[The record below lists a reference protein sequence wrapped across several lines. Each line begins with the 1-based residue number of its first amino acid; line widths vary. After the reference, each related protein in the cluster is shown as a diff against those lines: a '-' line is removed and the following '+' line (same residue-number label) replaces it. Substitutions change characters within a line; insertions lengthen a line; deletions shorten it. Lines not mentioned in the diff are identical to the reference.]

1 MKKLLVAIAVLQAGL
16 PLLAAVPVDYERQ
29 IKPILKARCYSC
41 HGALKQESGLRLDTG
56 ILIRKGGENGA
67 GLVAL
72 KPSDS
77 QILERVA
84 HQDDSLRMPPEGK
97 PLSAEQIMLIR
108 NWIVE
113 GATSPANERPE
124 EDPAAHWS
132 FKTPVRHELPAVRDP
147 AWSQNP
153 IDAFVAARHEQLG
166 LTPLPPAK
174 KHILLR
180 RVYLDLIGLPPSRDD
195 LNTFLTDD
203 SPDAYKHV
211 VDKLLA
217 SRHYGE
223 RWGRHWMDIWRYSDW
238 YGRRNVNDVRNS
250 YPHIWRWRDWII
262 DSLNQD
268 KGYDQMLRE
277 MIAADE
283 LHPGDETRTP
293 ALGFIVRN
301 WFSLNYDTW
310 KQDLVEHTGKAFLGL
325 RLNCAHCHD
334 HKYDPISQQEYFRF
348 RAFFEPLELRHD
360 RVPGGP
366 RLKKYLKYTPS
377 SGGSLKP
384 IEAGLPLVYDLFV
397 DGKTHMY
404 RLGDT
409 RDRMDR
415 PPVEPGV
422 PSILGGPPLEIQLVA
437 LPTEAWYPGIKP
449 FVLDAELSDCRKKI
463 EAAEKSLSNARSQL
477 GPLAGQLAM
486 AESALQA
493 LQQSQKDDSDSQA
506 RSTGSR
512 DVQNT
517 VGWWRFEGPADRNFL
532 ADSSGNDFTLHHITA
547 SDPPAQ
553 PFRLNFGK
561 TRGFAVPQFEL
572 AARRKDA
579 STAGTKKNSGTNQQ
593 AAEFQQAASFGF
605 LGTRA
610 TSEFFSDTFS
620 LECFVHFDVAKRN
633 FNQTIAALDGS
644 WTFLHRGLDDSS
656 FELRLLLTDLTGH
669 VHDLSTS
676 KRAHPEGPPVPE
688 TRSQPM
694 ILKTGHDYFVSVV
707 VGKQTVQIWSTDLT
721 TAAPLRVFQLP
732 RPQKDNQPVQLVK
745 HSPEALF
752 RIGNSDGTGCLD
764 GLVDEVRL
772 SRVALTDQQIAA
784 AIGQPSDEASRQIA
798 VTIATLNHKVKIAE
812 MAIASAAATAA
823 AGQAELKSVEARS
836 RADQTR
842 FSGTAE
848 DTTISEVVGK
858 AVRAE
863 IDAKLATAR
872 SRLLLAE
879 HGRLVEIGGTADAK
893 KVKQFDSDISAA
905 LTALA
910 AAKKQLDAPKADYA
924 AFSPKYPLTS
934 TGRRAALARWLTSSS
949 NPLTARVAVNHVWGR
964 HFGQPL
970 VDNVVD
976 FGRSG
981 KRPSHPELL
990 DWLATELMDSSMSD
1004 MPGQLESGVDAAS
1017 HRLGA
1022 WRMKHLH
1029 RLIVTS
1035 QTYQLSSRPGV
1046 NHPNVGQDKDNT
1058 ALWMFSRRR
1067 LEAETVRDLALAV
1080 SGQLDPAIG
1089 GPDLDPELEATSHRR
1104 SLYFSVYPEGG
1115 GMMPFMTLFDAPD
1128 PGDCYRRT
1136 SSIVPQQALGMSNSK
1151 LFLNLGRHLADKLSP
1166 QKSEIEVDV
1175 TKSDLSFVKAAFES
1189 VLSRPATADE
1199 LNSCVEFLARQRGM
1213 FDKLGTASLLTD
1225 KADGPVAAS
1234 TDPTQ
1239 RARQGLIRVLLNHND
1254 FVTLH

>member
-1 MKKLLVAIAVLQAGL
+1 MLVCVAFFESGRRRTMTKLLVVIAVLQTGL
-16 PLLAAVPVDYERQ
+16 PLLAAAPVDYERQ
-29 IKPILKARCYSC
+29 IKPVLKARCYSC

-56 ILIRKGGENGA
+56 ALIRKGGENGA
-67 GLVAL
+67 GLAAL
-72 KPSDS
+72 KPGDS
-77 QILERVA
+77 QLLKRVA
-84 HQDDSLRMPPEGK
+84 HQDESQRMPPEGK
-97 PLSAEQIMLIR
+97 PLSDDQIKLIR
-108 NWIVE
+108 NWIAE
-113 GATSPANERPE
+113 GATSPADERPE

-132 FKTPVRHELPAVRDP
+132 FKIPVRHELPSVRNSKW
-147 AWSQNP
+147 ARNP
-153 IDAFVAARHEQLG
+153 IDTFVAERHEQLG
-166 LTPLPPAK
+166 LTPLSPAK

-180 RVYLDLIGLPPSRDD
+180 RVYLDLIGLPPSRDE
-195 LNTFLTDD
+195 LNAFLTDD
-203 SPDAYKHV
+203 SPDAYNHV

-238 YGRRNVNDVRNS
+238 YGQRNVNDVRNS

-262 DSLNQD
+262 ESLNQD
-268 KGYDQMLRE
+268 KGYDQMLRQ

-334 HKYDPISQQEYFRF
+334 HKYDPISQEEYFRF

-366 RLKKYLKYTPS
+366 RLTKYLRYTPS

-397 DGKTHMY
+397 DDKTYMY
-404 RLGDT
+404 TLGDT

-422 PSILGGPPLEIQLVA
+422 PSILGGPPLEIQSVA
-437 LPTEAWYPGIKP
+437 LPTEAWYPGVRP
-449 FVLDAELSDCRKKI
+449 FVLEADLTDFRTKI
-463 EAAEKSLSNARSQL
+463 DAAEKTLVRERSQL
-477 GPLAGQLAM
+477 GPLADQLVK
-486 AESALQA
+486 AESELRV
-493 LQQSQKDDSDSQA
+493 LQQSQKADSTSPA
-506 RSTGSR
+506 RSTGLR

-517 VGWWRFEGPADRNFL
+517 VGWWRFEGPADGDFL
-532 ADSSGNDFTLHHITA
+532 TDSSGNNFTLHHITA

-553 PFRLNFGK
+553 PFRLNSGK
-561 TRGFAVPQFEL
+561 TRGFVVPQFEQ
-572 AARRKDA
+572 AAKQKA
-579 STAGTKKNSGTNQQ
+579 SSTAGTTKPSDTNQQ
-593 AAEFQQAASFGF
+593 ATEFQQAASFGY

-610 TSEFFSDTFS
+610 TPAFFANTFS

-656 FELRLLLTDLTGH
+656 FELRLVLTDRAGH

-676 KRAHPEGPPVPE
+676 KRAHPKGPPVPQ
-688 TRSQPM
+688 TSSQPM
-694 ILKTGHDYFVSVV
+694 ILQAGHDYFVSIV
-707 VGKQTVQIWSTDLT
+707 VGNQTVKIWSADLT
-721 TAAPLRVFQLP
+721 AAAPLQVFQIA
-732 RPQKDNQPVQLVK
+732 RPQKDSQPIQLVK

-752 RIGNSDGTGCLD
+752 RIGNSDGTGRLD
-764 GLVDEVRL
+764 GLVDRRGHRL
-772 SRVALTDQQIAA
+772 RQQRRAD
-784 AIGQPSDEASRQIA
+784 GA
-798 VTIATLNHKVKIAE
+798 VLY
-812 MAIASAAATAA
+812 
-823 AGQAELKSVEARS
+823 VEARS
-836 RADQTR
+836 RADHAR

-848 DTTISEVVGK
+848 ETTISELVGK
-858 AVRAE
+858 AVQAE

-872 SRLLLAE
+872 SKLQLAE

-893 KVKQFDSDISAA
+893 KVKQFDSDIAA
-905 LTALA
+905 ARTELT
-910 AAKKQLDAPKADYA
+910 AAKKLLAAPGTDYA
-924 AFSPKYPLTS
+924 AFSPKYPPTS
-934 TGRRAALARWLTSSS
+934 TGRRAALAQWLTSSS

-970 VDNVVD
+970 ADNVVD

-981 KRPSHPELL
+981 KRPSHPKLL
-990 DWLATELMDSSMSD
+990 DWLAKELMASSVPDTS
-1004 MPGQLESGVDAAS
+1004 GQMESGVDATN
-1017 HRLGA
+1017 RRPGA

-1046 NHPNVGQDKDNT
+1046 NHPNVRQDKDNT

-1080 SGQLDPAIG
+1080 SGQLDPTIG
-1089 GPDLDPELEATSHRR
+1089 GPDLDPKLEATSRRR

-1151 LFLNLGRHLADKLSP
+1151 LFLNLGRHLATKLSP
-1166 QKSEIEVDV
+1166 QKPEIDVNV

-1199 LNSCVEFLARQRGM
+1199 LSSCGEFLTRQQGM
-1213 FDKLGTASLLTD
+1213 FDKLGTAALLTD
-1225 KADGPVAAS
+1225 KADGPAAAS
-1234 TDPTQ
+1234 TDSTQ